1 MWRRTY
7 ERLRG
12 QAFDAEMRAGEAFSL
27 QAKRMLARIDKPKR
41 NRPSRKRSFWR

>member
-1 MWRRTY
+1 
-7 ERLRG
+7 
-12 QAFDAEMRAGEAFSL
+12 MRAGEAFSL